1 MTQSQFDLKFY
12 ENTIKNFFHEIEKVG
27 GRVSVQILT
36 KEGKIIVITS
46 MGNIQALGAV
56 SFHKLTLEK
65 ELLNTSKTEG
75 V

>member
-27 GRVSVQILT
+27 GRVSLQIIT

-46 MGNIQALGAV
+46 MGNVSALGAV
-56 SFHKLTLEK
+56 SFHKITLER
-65 ELLNTSKTEG
+65 ELLVTSIKEK
-75 V
+75 